1 METII
6 AYIQAQDLYTVIS
19 LGVLVV
25 LLFVVVIYK
34 VSHKPTTTFLENIQE
49 DDVFDD
55 VFEDD
60 VLENTKDT
68 IIKSNTKEEILE
80 MLKSGDFNEILDK
93 FPEGSLGKEI
103 LEKLIGDDLIISS
116 HVEKTTIIDHTKDNV
131 VEINAIED
139 DPSKVSIFVTDFGTN
154 KLAVVKLIY
163 EASGLGLK
171 EVHEISESKGVI
183 PFKVDLEQAN
193 QIMEALREVGA
204 IAEIK

>member
-49 DDVFDD
+49 DDV
-55 VFEDD
+55 
-60 VLENTKDT
+60 LENTKDA

-116 HVEKTTIIDHTKDNV
+116 HVEKTTMIDHTKDNV
-131 VEINAIED
+131 IEINAIED
-139 DPSKVSIFVTDFGTN
+139 DPSKASIFVTDFGTN

-171 EVHEISESKGVI
+171 EVHEMSESKGTI
-183 PFKVDLEQAN
+183 PFKVDLE
-193 QIMEALREVGA
+193 EVGA
-204 IAEIK
+204 TAEIK

>member
-49 DDVFDD
+49 DD

-116 HVEKTTIIDHTKDNV
+116 HVEKTTMIDHTKDNV
-131 VEINAIED
+131 IEINAIED
-139 DPSKVSIFVTDFGTN
+139 DPSKASIFVTDFGTN

-171 EVHEISESKGVI
+171 EVHEISESKGAI
-183 PFKVDLEQAN
+183 PFKVDLEQAD
-193 QIMEALREVGA
+193 QILKSLKDAGA
-204 IAEIK
+204 TAEIK

>member
-19 LGVLVV
+19 LGVLIT
-25 LLFVVVIYK
+25 LLFVIGIYK
-34 VSHKPTTTFLENIQE
+34 ISQKPSTTFLENIE
-49 DDVFDD
+49 DDNIY
-55 VFEDD
+55 EDD
-60 VLENTKDT
+60 VLDNTKDT
-68 IIKSNTKEEILE
+68 IIKSHTKEEILE

-116 HVEKTTIIDHTKDNV
+116 HVEKTTMIDHTKDNV
-131 VEINAIED
+131 IEINAIED
-139 DPSKVSIFVTDFGTN
+139 DPSKASIFITDFGTN

-171 EVHEISESKGVI
+171 EVHEMSESKGTI
-183 PFKVDLEQAN
+183 PFKVDLEQAD
-193 QIMEALREVGA
+193 QILKSLKEVGA
-204 IAEIK
+204 TAEIK